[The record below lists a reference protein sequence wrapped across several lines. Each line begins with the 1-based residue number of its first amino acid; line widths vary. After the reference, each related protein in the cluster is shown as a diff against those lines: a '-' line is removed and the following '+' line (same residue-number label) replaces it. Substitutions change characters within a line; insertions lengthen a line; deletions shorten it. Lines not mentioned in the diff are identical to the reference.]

1 MSDIPADQPSLFDM
15 PTALAARDHA
25 MDEVEANTDA
35 AWALDAWETLVWYL
49 EEHKEFFVDDFWRD
63 SGLEEPREAR
73 ALGPIVQRAA
83 RQKLI
88 VGTGRSRPSVRSH
101 GSGKPIWHSNIYK
114 DTTE

>member
-1 MSDIPADQPSLFDM
+1 MSDQPTLFDLSE
-15 PTALAARDHA
+15 AVAAGERA
-25 MDEVEANTDA
+25 MDDVAANTDA

-101 GSGKPIWHSNIYK
+101 GSGKPIWLSNIYK
-114 DTTE
+114 EQTL